1 MADRIARLWAAIQR
15 QGGEWTAA
23 RVMRW
28 YRDAALDVPE
38 RATARADLKYLTDR
52 GLLEQHDTA
61 GRRYYT
67 PAGGGRDA

>member
-15 QGGEWTAA
+15 QGGEWTTA

-28 YRDAALDVPE
+28 YRDAGLAVPK
-38 RATARADLKYLTDR
+38 RATARADLKYLTER
-52 GLLEQHDTA
+52 GHVTLHEAA

-67 PAGGGRDA
+67 PAGGGRRG